1 MTAWKTSRPPPSA
14 IPSRIRHRTALDA
27 DGKLLAMDIDFA
39 TDGGAYCTLSSTV
52 LSRATLHS
60 PGPYVCP
67 NVRVRS
73 HAWATNTVP
82 YGAFRGFGAPQ
93 AIFAIER
100 HMDEIA
106 AAIGMDPI
114 ELRRRN
120 FLHNGDTTATEQ
132 LMRDPVILDKL
143 LDRALAESDYHAR
156 RARFAKENPDQRRQA
171 RPRHRRVLSR
181 LGLHRLRR
189 TLSEFACRP

>member
-1 MTAWKTSRPPPSA
+1 
-14 IPSRIRHRTALDA
+14 
-27 DGKLLAMDIDFA
+27 MDIDLA
-39 TDGGAYCTLSSTV
+39 TDGGAYSTLSSTV

-106 AAIGMDPI
+106 AAIGMDPV

-120 FLHNGDTTATEQ
+120 FLHEGDTTATEQ
-132 LMRDPVILDKL
+132 VMREPVILDQAA
-143 LDRALAESDYHAR
+143 RSRAR
-156 RARFAKENPDQRRQA
+156 RKRLPRQA
-171 RPRHRRVLSR
+171 RAIRARKSDAVPSSAAWASPPSI
-181 LGLHRLRR
+181 
-189 TLSEFACRP
+189 TAPASPAPASAI